1 MNEIEQKIQEL
12 KVKKARQF
20 SDIESLSTVNDAAFL
35 KFGKTVAELM
45 KLEKELVRQT
55 QNTLDES

>member
-1 MNEIEQKIQEL
+1 MSDLAQRIQEL

-20 SDIESLSTVNDAAFL
+20 LEIESLSVVSDIAFL

-45 KLEKELVRQT
+45 KLEKELVRET
-55 QNTLDES
+55 QNPLNEN